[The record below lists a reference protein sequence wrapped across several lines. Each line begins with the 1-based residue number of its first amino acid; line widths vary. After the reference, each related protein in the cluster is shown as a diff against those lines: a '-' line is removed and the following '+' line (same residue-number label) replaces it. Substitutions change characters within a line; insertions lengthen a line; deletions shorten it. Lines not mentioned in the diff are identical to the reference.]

1 MLPVIVLVPV
11 IIAAFLALATGSR
24 RLTGYVATIAAAVSF
39 ALSILLL
46 YNHPLQSEIAWF
58 SIGTYAVHL
67 SFTIA
72 PLNMLLL
79 LIVSGIGTLICWY
92 SIGYIEA
99 PSQRGRFFFELLV
112 FMAAMMLFAISANFV
127 TMFIGWELL
136 GVTSYLLIGFWHWK
150 EKVPR
155 AARKS
160 ITTIIIGDIAILMAM
175 IILWSSYHTF
185 NFSSILAAPYSSAIT
200 VSMSLVLIGVF
211 TKSAQFPFHEWLA
224 DAMEGPTPVSA
235 FLHSSTMVK
244 AGVFLVAV
252 LLPLFI
258 KAGLAPV
265 LIAIGVVTVVIGA
278 SNALTEHHI
287 KRVLAYSTMEDLG
300 LMFIALGFNALA
312 AAMLL
317 FLVQA
322 FYKAA
327 LFMGAG
333 SIMRANEDDTEIFNS
348 YGSGA
353 NRMLFASNAIAAIS
367 LAGIFPLSGFFGKFA
382 VESAV
387 SIPVYIILLVIDVAS
402 SAYIFRWLFIP
413 MRKPEHISLSKARY
427 SGIPLSMLV
436 PQAILA
442 VAVIAGGYAFIALPG
457 YLSLHPLSLNVIGA
471 VLESIMVAAGFAA
484 AYLVYRKNPER
495 IPYTRLHKLAFNNP
509 YTNSAYSAIARAFY
523 AVGYAISGL
532 NTFIDDIFEDAGEA
546 FKYFGSAG
554 RRIANGQLRLYALV
568 FALGLIALFVIFG

>member
-24 RLTGYVATIAAAVSF
+24 KLTGYVATLAAAVSF
-39 ALSILLL
+39 VLSILLL
-46 YNHPLQSEIAWF
+46 YNRSVHSEVAWF
-58 SIGTYAVHL
+58 SIGSYAVHL
-67 SFTIA
+67 SFVTA

-92 SIGYIEA
+92 SVRYIET
-99 PSQRGRFFFELLV
+99 PSQRGRFFFELLI

-136 GVTSYLLIGFWHWK
+136 GITSYLLIGFWHWK

-155 AARKS
+155 AARKA

-185 NFSSILAAPYSSAIT
+185 NFSSILSAPYSSAIT

-258 KAGLAPV
+258 KAGLGPV
-265 LIAIGVVTVVIGA
+265 LIAVGVVTVVLGA

-287 KRVLAYSTMEDLG
+287 KRILAYSTIEDLG

-327 LFMGAG
+327 IFMGAG
-333 SIMRANEDDTEIFNS
+333 SIMRANDEDTEIFNS

-353 NRMLFASNAIAAIS
+353 NRMLFVSNAIAAVS

-387 SIPVYIILLVIDVAS
+387 SIPIYIILLVIDVAS
-402 SAYIFRWLFIP
+402 SAYIFRWLFIT
-413 MRKPEHISLSKARY
+413 MRQPEHSSLSKARY
-427 SGIPLSMLV
+427 SHIPMSMLA

-442 VAVIAGGYAFIALPG
+442 AAVVAGGYAFFVLPG
-457 YLSLHPLSLNVIGA
+457 YTGLPSLSFNVIGA
-471 VLESIMVAAGFAA
+471 ILETIMVAVGFAA
-484 AYLVYRKNPER
+484 AYIIYRKNPDR

-509 YTNSAYSAIARAFY
+509 YVNSAYSAIAKSFY
-523 AVGYAISGL
+523 AVGYAVSGL
-532 NTFIDDIFEDAGEA
+532 NTLIDDIFEDAGDA

-554 RRIANGQLRLYALV
+554 RRIESGQIGLYALV
-568 FALGLIALFVIFG
+568 FALGIIALFIIFG

>member
-1 MLPVIVLVPV
+1 MLPVIALFPV

-24 RLTGYVATIAAAVSF
+24 RITGYIATFSAAVSF

-46 YNHPLQSEIAWF
+46 YNRSPHSEVVWF
-58 SIGTYAVHL
+58 SIGSYAVHL
-67 SFTIA
+67 SFTTA

-92 SIGYIEA
+92 SIGYIET

-185 NFSSILAAPYSSAIT
+185 NFSAILSAPYSSAIT

-258 KAGLAPV
+258 KAGLGPV
-265 LIAIGVVTVVIGA
+265 LVAVGMVTVVLGA

-287 KRVLAYSTMEDLG
+287 KRVLAYSTIEDLG

-327 LFMGAG
+327 IFMGAG
-333 SIMRANEDDTEIFNS
+333 SIMRANDEDTEIFNS
-348 YGSGA
+348 YGSA
-353 NRMLFASNAIAAIS
+353 SNRMLFVSNVIAAVS
-367 LAGIFPLSGFFGKFA
+367 LAGIFPLSGFFGKFV

-387 SIPVYIILLVIDVAS
+387 SIPIYILLLAIDVAS

-413 MRKPEHISLSKARY
+413 MRAPEHASLSKARY
-427 SGIPLSMLV
+427 SHIPLSMLV
-436 PQAILA
+436 PEAILA
-442 VAVIAGGYAFIALPG
+442 VAVVAGGYAFVSLPG
-457 YLSLHPLSLNVIGA
+457 YLSLHPLGINVIGA
-471 VLESIMVAAGFAA
+471 VLESIMVAVGFVA
-484 AYLVYRKNPER
+484 AYLVYKKNPER
-495 IPYTRLHKLAFNNP
+495 IPYTRLHKLAFNSP
-509 YTNSAYSAIARAFY
+509 YINSAYSAIAKSFY
-523 AVGYAISGL
+523 AAGYAISGL
-532 NTFIDDIFEDAGEA
+532 NTAIDDIFEDAGDA

-554 RRIANGQLRLYALV
+554 RRIENGQLKLYALV
-568 FALGLIALFVIFG
+568 FALGIIALFIIFG